1 MAKANPKTRVKTK
14 ATKSKAAKTK
24 ATRSK
29 ATKTKATRSKAT
41 KTKPTKSKPTR
52 SKATSK
58 LAGSTTPTVVATG
71 LSRDGTSCSVV
82 LSTGKRLRMSAAAM
96 HAARI
101 RIGGRWTAAISG
113 RIERFEHEQKA
124 YARALE
130 FLTKEPRLTKAQLA
144 ERLGGGRDADAAI
157 ASLAELGWL

>member
-1 MAKANPKTRVKTK
+1 M
-14 ATKSKAAKTK
+14 
-24 ATRSK
+24 
-29 ATKTKATRSKAT
+29 
-41 KTKPTKSKPTR
+41 
-52 SKATSK
+52 
-58 LAGSTTPTVVATG
+58 
-71 LSRDGTSCSVV
+71 